1 MEPVAIVGIITAGV
15 TLNTLMNKATKQNN
29 IETCVNAYYAD
40 KYNTVKFGH
49 PGRTLFKCMKAHYP
63 ETFKEVKAK
72 YKPVENFSSTSEPS
86 NSSS

>member
-40 KYNTVKFGH
+40 KYNTDNYGSPSKSF
-49 PGRTLFKCMKAHYP
+49 LKCMYSLYP
-63 ETFKEVKAK
+63 ETFKEVRAK
-72 YKPVENFSSTSEPS
+72 YKPVDDFSSTSR
-86 NSSS
+86 SSS